1 MAKQR
6 QQQQQ
11 QQQAGANPSASPS
24 LSALAFS
31 LVSFLLFGQGS
42 GSTETFSPLFLPPP
56 SFCVPDASSTPAP
69 TPGSSS
75 SQPINPIGGG
85 GQSGPPRNQQQQ
97 SSNPLSQFTPD
108 QVAQLR
114 MQMHQYKLQGKN
126 FPVPPA
132 IQQALMAQA
141 AGSAATATD
150 KKDAGGGGGGSG
162 VVGERLGGELTR
174 RVIEGVADV
183 QHQAES
189 RQQQQQQQQQ
199 SSGSTSTS
207 TPVNRKFSSGIT
219 ELDSALGSSS
229 TPTTMEG
236 PTHPLSNLAKHPAT
250 NPFSAS
256 KQQRLLMPSLLPS
269 GLDPYLALEERN
281 RFVQTRIDWRIAELE
296 TLDAM
301 VGHDASGA
309 EPVEGLSNLFT
320 QPTADAKLRALIE
333 LKGLQLVDKQRH
345 LRETALR
352 SLDEAGALT
361 NDRSI
366 QKKVKKHALRDAR
379 KTEELERKQRTE
391 REKKVKQKQN
401 DYVDG
406 ICRHGRELVKASA
419 VHADKGKKLGRMVLN
434 YHVTT
439 EKEEQKRVERIS
451 KERLRAL
458 KADDEEAYMALLDTA
473 KDTRITHLLRQ
484 TDAFLDSLA
493 QAVVAQQNDDVHAHG
508 AYEAAFE
515 SESGPADESMF
526 GAVNMVDEVGEET
539 AGGAG
544 AGQKDK
550 VDYYAVAHRISE
562 KVTAQPSILIGGTL
576 KEYQIKGLQWM
587 VSLYN
592 NRLNGILADEMVRA
606 LPPSFSFS
614 FSSRRLWSLT
624 PFPFMLRGLAS
635 AGSREDDPD
644 AFAHHV
650 PDREEA
656 AAGPV
661 PRHRP
666 SIDHHQLDAR
676 V

>member
-1 MAKQR
+1 
-6 QQQQQ
+6 
-11 QQQAGANPSASPS
+11 
-24 LSALAFS
+24 
-31 LVSFLLFGQGS
+31 
-42 GSTETFSPLFLPPP
+42 
-56 SFCVPDASSTPAP
+56 
-69 TPGSSS
+69 
-75 SQPINPIGGG
+75 
-85 GQSGPPRNQQQQ
+85 
-97 SSNPLSQFTPD
+97 
-108 QVAQLR
+108 

-150 KKDAGGGGGGSG
+150 KKDAGGGGGGPG

-174 RVIEGVADV
+174 KVIEGVADV

-189 RQQQQQQQQQ
+189 RQQQQQ
-199 SSGSTSTS
+199 SSGSTSTA
-207 TPVNRKFSSGIT
+207 TPVERKFSSGIT
-219 ELDSALGSSS
+219 ELDSALASSS
-229 TPTTMEG
+229 TPTTTEG

-301 VGHDASGA
+301 VGYDTSGA
-309 EPVEGLSNLFT
+309 EPVEGLSNLLA

-515 SESGPADESMF
+515 SESGPADEAMF

-539 AGGAG
+539 AGGTG

-614 FSSRRLWSLT
+614 SRRLWSLT
-624 PFPFMLRGLAS
+624 PFSFMLRGLAS
-635 AGSREDDPD
+635 AGSRKDDPD

-656 AAGPV
+656 AAGSV

-666 SIDHHQLDAR
+666 PVDHHQLDAR